1 MNLGQSMLAAMAL
14 VVITF
19 LVVSANRIIIQSRQ
33 DELKG
38 EAYNQAGEI
47 ASELINE
54 AMKKK
59 YDDPT
64 VTHRQWV
71 DVYADP
77 ATRHF
82 YLYSTWVYYKL
93 YDFYSLNW
101 TTDFTA
107 IGSLGPSIRPSGF
120 NEITA
125 VPLPDRSPYKSIAN
139 YDDFDD
145 YNGYSRIVDTPIMTG
160 FVVNCTVIYLASA
173 TLLPATNPTFTK
185 KLTVKVSQPI
195 YLPDGLTF
203 STTMTYG
210 Q

>member
-19 LVVSANRIIIQSRQ
+19 LIVSANRIIIQSRQ

-64 VTHRQWV
+64 VVHW
-71 DVYADP
+71 
-77 ATRHF
+77 F
-82 YLYSTWVYYKL
+82 YYYGWRSYKL
-93 YDFYSLNW
+93 YDFYEPNAA
-101 TTDFTA
+101 TNFTA

-160 FVVNCTVIYLASA
+160 FVVNCTVSYLASA
-173 TLLPATNPTFTK
+173 TLVPATNPTYTK
-185 KLTVKVSQPI
+185 KLEVKVSQPI